1 LFIDVSSI
9 VAECPLRTR
18 YHSAIDTRDYGR
30 ASDVLRIAILLQ
42 EGGIYMDT
50 DVTCLKKLPV
60 GISAPEG
67 LLIGHGQSFYI
78 NALTNA
84 VMAAPERSETVSK
97 LMGAIGGQFN
107 RYDQKRW
114 WDLVERARE
123 DGRRSL
129 TRAEASGGSDRMFG
143 AISKHQEAMAAGTNV
158 VTGPEAVVMFL
169 YFLLIKPDQM
179 QLDAITR
186 ERLLGVKEAA
196 TPSEYLRQVQLAQA
210 PSTAISAPSARKRL
224 PARS

>member
-1 LFIDVSSI
+1 
-9 VAECPLRTR
+9 LRTR
-18 YHSAIDTRDYGR
+18 YHSAIDTRHYGR
-30 ASDVLRIAILLQ
+30 ASDVLRYAILLQ

-84 VMAAPERSETVSK
+84 VMAAPKRSETVSK

-114 WDLVERARE
+114 
-123 DGRRSL
+123 
-129 TRAEASGGSDRMFG
+129 
-143 AISKHQEAMAAGTNV
+143 
-158 VTGPEAVVMFL
+158 
-169 YFLLIKPDQM
+169 
-179 QLDAITR
+179 
-186 ERLLGVKEAA
+186 
-196 TPSEYLRQVQLAQA
+196 
-210 PSTAISAPSARKRL
+210 
-224 PARS
+224 